1 MKRWQS
7 TEKSLRGELDA
18 ARDAQ
23 ARLEAELARAAE
35 AEASAK
41 TSAEALP
48 SLRAEISALERQKEA
63 LTVELRSERAAK
75 ASLAAEQRQAL
86 AERNGALAERKE
98 ALAERKGALAE
109 RNGALAERKEAL
121 AQLARATA
129 EHQVRRVEVFEAE
142 HNQKGAQHREELEE
156 RVQRREV
163 QRREV
168 QRWSERRS
176 DLQSDLQSEWRS
188 ESHSELGEVPRGGP
202 RGREA
207 KLEKQ
212 NVELAHGG
220 SRVGGGG
227 VRGPRRLLQ
236 LESTALERELQAE
249 RAADRAIMAERDNA
263 AARAAVDDGQGSPRG
278 AAPDAKSTGAGM
290 LLSGGLSTQ
299 MRSYAAS
306 RPALLHTPPRQLLDT
321 PPRPLLDTPPSARD
335 RGVRLTRSPE
345 ARASEGLSNGDGR
358 HGGLVR
364 TTFPKGALKKDE
376 MEAIR
381 EARSASPPL
390 PTIAPAWSTDPF
402 SARMAGLH
410 LEECVSPSRL
420 SPAGSAAEYK
430 YDPRRRLSL
439 YDRPTL

>member
-7 TEKSLRGELDA
+7 TEKSLRAELDA

-98 ALAERKGALAE
+98 ALAERK
-109 RNGALAERKEAL
+109 EAL
-121 AQLARATA
+121 TQLARVTA

-142 HNQKGAQHREELEE
+142 HNQKSAQHREELEE

-163 QRREV
+163 P
-168 QRWSERRS
+168 RWSERWSELRS
-176 DLQSDLQSEWRS
+176 DLQSERRSEGRS
-188 ESHSELGEVPRGGP
+188 ESHELGQVP

-207 KLEKQ
+207 KLENQ

-263 AARAAVDDGQGSPRG
+263 AARAAVYDGQGSPRG

-306 RPALLHTPPRQLLDT
+306 RPPLLDTPPRQLLDT
-321 PPRPLLDTPPSARD
+321 PPRPLLDTPPSTRD

-345 ARASEGLSNGDGR
+345 ARAPEGLSNGDGR

-364 TTFPKGALKKDE
+364 TTFPKGACKKDE